1 MRKRRTVI
9 HRDSFTPPRLFMP
22 WFDHNATAPLAPEA
36 RAAWLEATD
45 AFWQNASSPTAPSAR
60 VHARLESCRE
70 RVAAFFDEHE
80 KEVVVFNS
88 GATEGNNA
96 VLAAE
101 AAKPGSGRLLVSA
114 VEHPSVLE
122 PAKIYFGDRLTIVP
136 VDREGRLDLNA
147 LASELKKGGVTLVS
161 VMAANNETGVLQPW
175 MQAARLA
182 AGHGAKTHCDA
193 TQWLG
198 RLPLS
203 GLAHLDYVT
212 AGGHKIGAPKGVGL
226 LLVRRC
232 NRDFRGQLGGAQEN
246 GRRAGTE
253 NLPGVAGFTAALEA
267 ANAELLPR
275 LHERLAWRDTFEASV
290 LATIPGA
297 EITGSHAERL
307 WNTVSIKFP
316 RHANTR
322 WVARL
327 DKRGFQV
334 STGSACA
341 TGSGKSSHVLA
352 AMGFSEDEVRRTVRI
367 SSGRF
372 TDEADWLALARAFA
386 EVSAELDADAG
397 GSSVITI

>member
-1 MRKRRTVI
+1 M
-9 HRDSFTPPRLFMP
+9 S

-36 RAAWLEATD
+36 RAAWLAAAD
-45 AFWQNASSPTAPSAR
+45 GCWHNPSSPTVPSAR
-60 VHARLESCRE
+60 AHARLEACRS
-70 RVAAFFDEHE
+70 RVAELFDEHE

-101 AAKPGSGRLLVSA
+101 SAKAGSGRLLVSA

-122 PAKIYFGDRLTIVP
+122 PARKYFAERLTVVP
-136 VDREGRLDLNA
+136 VDREGRLDLDSFEA
-147 LASELKKGGVTLVS
+147 ELKKGGVTLVS
-161 VMAANNETGVLQPW
+161 IMAANNETGVLQPW
-175 MQAARLA
+175 MRAARLA
-182 AGHGAKTHCDA
+182 ASHGVKTHCDA

-198 RLPLS
+198 RLPLA
-203 GLAHLDYVT
+203 GLAHLDYAT
-212 AGGHKIGAPKGVGL
+212 AGVHKAGAPKGVGL

-232 NRDFRGQLGGAQEN
+232 NRDFRGMLGGAQEN

-253 NLPGVAGFTAALEA
+253 NLPGVAALVAALDA
-267 ANAELLPR
+267 ADVEILPK
-275 LHERLAWRDTFEASV
+275 LDERLAWRDTFEAAV
-290 LATIPGA
+290 LAAIPGA
-297 EITGSHAERL
+297 QIAGANAERL
-307 WNTVSIKFP
+307 WNTVSIKLP

-352 AMGFSEDEVRRTVRI
+352 AMGFSEDEIRRTVRV

-372 TDEADWLALARAFA
+372 TTGGDWIALASAFSEVFA
-386 EVSAELDADAG
+386 ELDAG
-397 GSSVITI
+397 GSSVITV

>member
-1 MRKRRTVI
+1 MT
-9 HRDSFTPPRLFMP
+9 

-36 RAAWLEATD
+36 RAAWLD
-45 AFWQNASSPTAPSAR
+45 AVDNFWQNPSAPTAPSAR
-60 VHARLESCRE
+60 AHAKLEACRE
-70 RVAAFFDEHE
+70 RVAALFDEHE
-80 KEVVVFNS
+80 KECVVFNS

-96 VLAAE
+96 VIASE
-101 AAKPGSGRLLVSA
+101 AVRSGSGRLLVSA

-122 PAKIYFGDRLTIVP
+122 PAKRCFGERLTVLP
-136 VDREGRLDLNA
+136 VDTSGRLDLGA
-147 LASELKKGGVTLVS
+147 LESELKKGGVTLVS

-182 AGHGAKTHCDA
+182 ASHGAKVHCDA

-203 GLAHLDYVT
+203 GLSLLDYVT
-212 AGGHKIGAPKGVGL
+212 AGGHKIGSPKGVGL

-232 NRDFRGQLGGAQEN
+232 NRDFHGLLGGAQEN

-253 NLPGVAGFTAALEA
+253 NLPGIAAFVAALDA
-267 ANAELLPR
+267 ADARILPELPDR
-275 LHERLAWRDTFEASV
+275 IARRDAFAAAV
-290 LATIPGA
+290 VAAIPGA
-297 EITGSHAERL
+297 EVFGGFAERL
-307 WNTVSIKFP
+307 WNTVSLKLP

-327 DKRGFQV
+327 DRRGFQV

-341 TGSGKSSHVLA
+341 NGSAKSSHVLA
-352 AMGFSEDEVRRTVRI
+352 ASGFSEDDIRRTVRV

-372 TDEADWLALARAFA
+372 TTEADWIALAGAFG
-386 EVSAELDADAG
+386 EVASELDSDTG
-397 GSSVITI
+397 GASVISI

>member
-1 MRKRRTVI
+1 MT
-9 HRDSFTPPRLFMP
+9 

-36 RAAWLEATD
+36 RAAWLD
-45 AFWQNASSPTAPSAR
+45 AADNFWQNPSAPTAHSAR
-60 VHARLESCRE
+60 AHAKLEDCRA
-70 RVAAFFDEHE
+70 RVAALFDEHE
-80 KEVVVFNS
+80 TGCVVFNS

-96 VLAAE
+96 VFASE
-101 AAKPGSGRLLVSA
+101 SAKSGSGRLLVSA

-122 PAKIYFGDRLTIVP
+122 PAKKYFGARMSVVP
-136 VDREGRLDLNA
+136 VDREGRLDLA
-147 LASELKKGGVTLVS
+147 AFEAELKKGGVTLVS

-182 AGHGAKTHCDA
+182 AAHGAKTHCDA

-198 RLPLS
+198 RFPPA

-212 AGGHKIGAPKGVGL
+212 AGGHKLGGPKGVGMM
-226 LLVRRC
+226 LVRRC
-232 NRDFRGQLGGAQEN
+232 NRDFAGLLGGAQEN

-253 NLPGVAGFTAALEA
+253 NLPGVAAFTAAFDA
-267 ANAELLPR
+267 ANAGLMPM
-275 LHERLAWRDTFEASV
+275 LHERIAMRDTFEAAV
-290 LATIPGA
+290 LAAIPGA
-297 EITGSHAERL
+297 EITGAGAERL
-307 WNTVSIKFP
+307 WNTVSIKLP

-327 DKRGFQV
+327 DRLGFQL

-352 AMGFSEDEVRRTVRI
+352 AMGFPEDEIRRAVRV

-372 TDEADWLALARAFA
+372 TTEADWTALAEAFA
-386 EVSAELDADAG
+386 EVSFALDNDTG
-397 GSSVITI
+397 GSSVIRI

>member
-1 MRKRRTVI
+1 M
-9 HRDSFTPPRLFMP
+9 S

-36 RAAWLEATD
+36 RAAWLD
-45 AFWQNASSPTAPSAR
+45 ASDNRWQNPSSPTAPSAR
-60 VHARLESCRE
+60 VHARLEQCRE
-70 RVAAFFDEHE
+70 RVAALFDEHE

-96 VLAAE
+96 VFASE
-101 AAKPGSGRLLVSA
+101 AAKSGSGRLLVSA

-122 PAKIYFGDRLTIVP
+122 PAKKYFGDRLTVVP
-136 VDREGRLDLNA
+136 ADGEGRLDLIVFE
-147 LASELKKGGVTLVS
+147 SELKKGGVTLVS

-182 AGHGAKTHCDA
+182 AAHGAKTHCDA

-198 RLPLS
+198 RLPLA

-212 AGGHKIGAPKGVGL
+212 AGGHKIGAPKGVGV

-232 NRDFRGQLGGAQEN
+232 NRDFRGLLGGAQEN

-253 NLPGVAGFTAALEA
+253 NLPGVIGFLAALEA
-267 ANAELLPR
+267 ANAELMPM
-275 LHERLAWRDTFEASV
+275 LHERLAWRAAFEAAVVS
-290 LATIPGA
+290 AIPGA
-297 EITGSHAERL
+297 DVIGAHAERL
-307 WNTVSIKFP
+307 WNTVSIKLP

-327 DKRGFQV
+327 DKRGFQI

-352 AMGFSEDEVRRTVRI
+352 SMGFSEDEIRRTVRV

-372 TDEADWLALARAFA
+372 TTEADWVALAAAFA
-386 EVSAELDADAG
+386 EVFAELDADAG

>member
-1 MRKRRTVI
+1 
-9 HRDSFTPPRLFMP
+9 MP

-36 RAAWLEATD
+36 RIAWLDTAD
-45 AFWQNASSPTAPSAR
+45 NAWQNPSSPTAPSAR
-60 VHARLESCRE
+60 AHARLEECRE
-70 RVAAFFDEHE
+70 RVAALFDEHE

-101 AAKPGSGRLLVSA
+101 AAKSGSGRLLVSA

-122 PAKIYFGDRLTIVP
+122 PAKKHFGDRLTVVP
-136 VDREGRLDLNA
+136 ADREGRLDLRA
-147 LASELKKGGVTLVS
+147 FEAELKKGGVTLVC
-161 VMAANNETGVLQPW
+161 VMAANNESGVLQPW

-182 AGHGAKTHCDA
+182 AAHGAKTHCDA

-198 RLPLS
+198 RLPLA

-212 AGGHKIGAPKGVGL
+212 AGGHKAGAPKGVGL

-253 NLPGVAGFTAALEA
+253 NLPGIAGFVAALDA
-267 ANAELLPR
+267 ANAELLPK
-275 LHERLAWRDTFEASV
+275 LHERLAWRAAFEAAV
-290 LATIPGA
+290 LAAVGGA
-297 EITGSHAERL
+297 EIAGANAERL

-327 DKRGFQV
+327 DRRGFQI

-352 AMGFSEDEVRRTVRI
+352 AMGFSEDEIRRTVRI

-372 TDEADWLALARAFA
+372 TTEADWLALAAAFPEIA
-386 EVSAELDADAG
+386 SELDADAG
-397 GSSVITI
+397 GSSVITL